1 MNIQIAELMNL
12 LNRAAA
18 ALDDPR
24 ALNEL
29 ELEELSEDCQVM
41 SDLLE
46 DAEVSHIK
54 LLDD

>member
-18 ALDDPR
+18 ALDDPKS
-24 ALNEL
+24 LNDL

-41 SDLLE
+41 SDMLE
-46 DAEVSHIK
+46 EAEITYIK
-54 LLDD
+54 LLDN

>member
-1 MNIQIAELMNL
+1 MNIQIAELMIL

-18 ALDDPR
+18 ALDKHS
-24 ALNEL
+24 ALNGF

-46 DAEVSHIK
+46 DAEITCIK